1 MKRFF
6 VILLTFS
13 LLMSV
18 CAPTALAADTVAEGT
33 CGEKLTWR
41 LDGDGILTISGT
53 GATEDFSAAAP
64 WAAYKAQIKSAVV
77 GEGVTRLGNYAFSGC
92 GNLTNVSLPSSLTEL
107 GDETFRACHSLS
119 RITIPNGVTRL
130 GDRAFFAC
138 SGLTEV
144 RLSAKL
150 ERIGG
155 YAFESCTALRQIELP
170 QGMTELA
177 AGAFKG
183 CTALE
188 HIELPSSV
196 THVTASLFYEC
207 ESLKSAV
214 LPDSIESIASEAFSY
229 SGLESISVP
238 ASVKTVYQTAFQECF
253 ALKSAEIAAEEVGI
267 GAFLDCWALKNV
279 TFGRTVKKLGKNIFG
294 GCTSLTEVSFLGAK
308 PELADNTF
316 NEVAA
321 TVGYPEEADD
331 AVTWTDEARQDYG
344 GELTW
349 ERRHDLEHVPAKEPT
364 CTEAGN
370 SEYWGCLVCG
380 KRFADAACRTEIT
393 NPKLPALPHIWDE
406 GRVTHA
412 ATTEAEGV
420 KTFTCLR
427 CETTRTAPIVKL
439 SSETSRAEG
448 VCGEKLT
455 WRLSDNGVLTI
466 SGSGKMEDY
475 VNRGPWAAYRD
486 EITSVV
492 VAAGVESVGKR
503 ALADCAQLKAVEL
516 PDSLT
521 AIGSEAFF
529 SCAALTSLTVP
540 KNVTSIGSEA
550 FYGCEALRGVWV
562 DAGNAVY
569 CTDNFG
575 VVYNKEK
582 TALVY
587 VPIMAELGDY
597 VIPDGVTSVKP
608 YAFEC
613 RLGLTGVR
621 IPEGVTSIDEH
632 AFYGCTAL
640 KSAVIPS
647 SVTSVGES
655 AFNGCTALVS
665 VCFLGDAPELGYMAF
680 QTYDADKNEDVNIR
694 GLTLYYIAGKK
705 GWTTPTIGEEEY
717 PTATWDGVKVPL
729 PSHEHD
735 YQAVVTKPTC
745 TEGGYTTYTCRI
757 CGDQYVADPV
767 PPKGHNM
774 VLDPEIAPTCTKPGR
789 SIGTHC
795 TVCKE
800 VFLASTVLPALG
812 HAWDDGTVT
821 LRPTTVREGIRT
833 FTCTRCE
840 AIRTEPIDRLQITV
854 PFRDVDKD
862 AYYAAAVE
870 WAVEKNITKGTAADT
885 FAPNDTCTRGQIVT
899 FLWRAAGEPKPS
911 DTENPFT
918 DIQQSDYWYNAVLW
932 AVEQGITT
940 GTSTATF
947 SPNEGCTRGQ
957 VAAFLWRYENKPAPT
972 VKNPFEDVKA
982 GAYYYD
988 AVLWALEANVTKG
1001 TSATTFAPNDTC
1013 TRGQIVT
1020 FLYRDIA

>member
-1 MKRFF
+1 MKR
-6 VILLTFS
+6 VLSIALCLS
-13 LLMSV
+13 LLLSV
-18 CAPTALAADTVAEGT
+18 WLPTVSAADTEGI
-33 CGEKLTWR
+33 CGENLTWR
-41 LDGDGILTISGT
+41 LDGDGTLTISGT

-77 GEGVTRLGNYAFSGC
+77 GEGVTRLGSCAFSAC
-92 GNLTNVSLPSSLTEL
+92 GNLTSVSLPSSLTEL
-107 GDETFRACHSLS
+107 GDEVFRACHSLKH
-119 RITIPNGVTRL
+119 ITIPSGVTRL

-144 RLSAKL
+144 QLSAKL

-170 QGMTELA
+170 QGVTELA

-188 HIELPSSV
+188 YIELPSSM

-253 ALKSAEIAAEEVGI
+253 ALKTAEIAAEEVGTA
-267 GAFLDCWALKNV
+267 AFLDCWALKNV
-279 TFGRTVKKLGKNIFG
+279 TFGKTVKKLGKNVFG
-294 GCTSLTEVSFLGAK
+294 GCTALTDVSFSGTK
-308 PELADNTF
+308 PELADNSF
-316 NEVAA
+316 NEVTA
-321 TVGYPEEADD
+321 TVGYPEEANN
-331 AVTWTDEARQDYG
+331 AVTWTDEARQNYG

-349 ERRHDLEHVPAKEPT
+349 ERRHDLKYVSAEAPT
-364 CTEAGN
+364 CTETGN
-370 SEYWGCLVCG
+370 SEYWNCLVCG
-380 KRFADAACRTEIT
+380 KCFADAMCETEMT
-393 NPKLPALPHIWDE
+393 NPTLPALPHIWDE
-406 GRVTHA
+406 GKVTSA
-412 ATTEAEGV
+412 ATTEAEGIR
-420 KTFTCLR
+420 TFTCSR
-427 CETTRTAPIVKL
+427 CKRTRTAPIAKL
-439 SSETSRAEG
+439 PSETSLAEG
-448 VCGEKLT
+448 VCGESLT

-466 SGSGKMEDY
+466 SGSGKMTDY
-475 VNRGPWAAYRD
+475 ASRGPWSAHRD
-486 EITSVV
+486 KITSVV

-503 ALADCAQLKAVEL
+503 AFADCTQLKAVEL
-516 PDSLT
+516 PGSLT
-521 AIGSEAFF
+521 TIGSESVSYFN
-529 SCAALTSLTVP
+529 ALTSLTVP
-540 KNVTSIGSEA
+540 KNAVRIGEEV

-562 DAGNAVY
+562 DAENAAY
-569 CTDNFG
+569 CSDNFG

-587 VPIMAELGDY
+587 VPTMAELGDY
-597 VIPDGVTSVKP
+597 AIPGSVTDIAP

-621 IPEGVTSIDEH
+621 IPEGVTGIGEL

-647 SVTSVGES
+647 SVASVGES
-655 AFNGCTALVS
+655 AFNGCTALAS

-694 GLTLYYIAGKK
+694 GLTLYYIEGKAG
-705 GWTTPTIGEEEY
+705 WSAPTFGEEEY
-717 PTATWDGVKVPL
+717 PTATWDGVNVPL
-729 PSHEHD
+729 PSHEHK
-735 YQAVVTKPTC
+735 YRAVVTKPTC

-757 CGDQYVADPV
+757 CRDRYVGDPT
-767 PPKGHNM
+767 PPRGHNM
-774 VLDPEIAPTCTKPGR
+774 VLDEEVAATCTKPGL

-795 TVCKE
+795 VVCKE
-800 VFLASTVLPALG
+800 VFLEQTVVAALG
-812 HAWDDGTVT
+812 HAWDKGKVT
-821 LRPTTVREGIRT
+821 TAPTTEKEGVRT

-840 AIRTEPIDRLQITV
+840 LTRTEPIDKLQGTV
-854 PFRDVDKD
+854 SFKDVDEK

-870 WAVEKNITKGTAADT
+870 WAVAKNITKGTAADT

-899 FLWRAAGEPKPS
+899 FLWRAAGEPTPS
-911 DTENPFT
+911 GTETPFT
-918 DIQQSDYWYNAVLW
+918 DVKQSDYWYNAVLW

-940 GTSTATF
+940 GTSATTF

-957 VAAFLWRYENKPAPT
+957 VATFLWRYENKPAPAA
-972 VKNPFEDVKA
+972 KNPFEDVKK

-988 AVLWALEANVTKG
+988 AVLWAVEADVTKG

>member
-1 MKRFF
+1 MKRFL

-33 CGEKLTWR
+33 CGEKVTWR

-64 WAAYKAQIKSAVV
+64 WAAYKAQIKSAIV

-107 GDETFRACHSLS
+107 GDEAFRACHSLR

-331 AVTWTDEARQDYG
+331 AVTWTDEARQNYG

-380 KRFADAACRTEIT
+380 KCFADAACRTEIT

-420 KTFTCLR
+420 
-427 CETTRTAPIVKL
+427 
-439 SSETSRAEG
+439 
-448 VCGEKLT
+448 
-455 WRLSDNGVLTI
+455 
-466 SGSGKMEDY
+466 
-475 VNRGPWAAYRD
+475 
-486 EITSVV
+486 
-492 VAAGVESVGKR
+492 
-503 ALADCAQLKAVEL
+503 
-516 PDSLT
+516 
-521 AIGSEAFF
+521 
-529 SCAALTSLTVP
+529 
-540 KNVTSIGSEA
+540 
-550 FYGCEALRGVWV
+550 
-562 DAGNAVY
+562 
-569 CTDNFG
+569 
-575 VVYNKEK
+575 
-582 TALVY
+582 
-587 VPIMAELGDY
+587 
-597 VIPDGVTSVKP
+597 
-608 YAFEC
+608 
-613 RLGLTGVR
+613 
-621 IPEGVTSIDEH
+621 
-632 AFYGCTAL
+632 
-640 KSAVIPS
+640 
-647 SVTSVGES
+647 
-655 AFNGCTALVS
+655 
-665 VCFLGDAPELGYMAF
+665 
-680 QTYDADKNEDVNIR
+680 
-694 GLTLYYIAGKK
+694 
-705 GWTTPTIGEEEY
+705 
-717 PTATWDGVKVPL
+717 
-729 PSHEHD
+729 
-735 YQAVVTKPTC
+735 
-745 TEGGYTTYTCRI
+745 
-757 CGDQYVADPV
+757 
-767 PPKGHNM
+767 
-774 VLDPEIAPTCTKPGR
+774 
-789 SIGTHC
+789 
-795 TVCKE
+795 
-800 VFLASTVLPALG
+800 
-812 HAWDDGTVT
+812 
-821 LRPTTVREGIRT
+821 RT
-833 FTCTRCE
+833 FTCTRCKLT
-840 AIRTEPIDRLQITV
+840 RTEPVAKLQLTV
-854 PFRDVDKD
+854 SFKDVDKES
-862 AYYAAAVE
+862 YYAAAVE

-899 FLWRAAGEPKPS
+899 FLWRAAEEPKPS